1 MKVIES
7 KAKDT
12 DSFGDLL
19 STDAI
24 RVAVLVCALSL
35 HILDHILILDL
46 LCLNLYI
53 IFCRNKE
60 LGRFSWV

>member
-12 DSFGDLL
+12 DSFSDLL

-35 HILDHILILDL
+35 HILDHIL
-46 LCLNLYI
+46 
-53 IFCRNKE
+53 
-60 LGRFSWV
+60 